1 MKIFSDEI
9 ANEVHVLQNI
19 INNTLLGFK
28 SFYVTCEDKYKSLR
42 RRIPY
47 QYFLNNQFIIQSI
60 YVKLMIKL

>member
-9 ANEVHVLQNI
+9 ANKVYVLQNI

-42 RRIPY
+42 RRTPY
-47 QYFLNNQFIIQSI
+47 QYFLNNQFII
-60 YVKLMIKL
+60 